1 LKRPIIIF
9 DKTLFIGNSA
19 EVVAKIKAFLDEQ

>member
-1 LKRPIIIF
+1 VLIF

-19 EVVAKIKAFLDEQ
+19 SVVAKVKTFLDEQ